1 MIVSAA
7 TKYILIAV
15 LDGVIALATY
25 VTSNPILTES
35 TILGGVVLI
44 AGLAVHD
51 LETGTPGTSTA

>member
-7 TKYILIAV
+7 TKYIVIAV

-25 VTSNPILTES
+25 VTSNPVLTES
-35 TILGGVVLI
+35 TVLGGVVLI

-51 LETGTPGTSTA
+51 IESGTPESS